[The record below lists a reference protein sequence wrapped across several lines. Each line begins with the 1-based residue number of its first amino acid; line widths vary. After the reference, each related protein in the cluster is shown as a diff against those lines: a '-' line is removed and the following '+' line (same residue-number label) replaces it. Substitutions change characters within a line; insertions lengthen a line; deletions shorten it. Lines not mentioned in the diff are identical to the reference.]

1 MGAIQ
6 NSDGWAGLVSL
17 SMNPSIRE
25 RKMTWG
31 RDKKGEK
38 ENQTI
43 KASEDVDM
51 YDFLNDDYDQ
61 PAKASKSVSAP
72 VKLGT
77 PNLNASKVLNWN
89 LLFDKMNPDVQTSTK
104 SLIDPVGGACLIDP
118 IEKVKAW
125 NGSKLTHNPT
135 KIPEQDIHVTEW
147 TDNCH

>member
-61 PAKASKSVSAP
+61 PAKASKSV
-72 VKLGT
+72 L
-77 PNLNASKVLNWN
+77 
-89 LLFDKMNPDVQTSTK
+89 
-104 SLIDPVGGACLIDP
+104 
-118 IEKVKAW
+118 
-125 NGSKLTHNPT
+125 
-135 KIPEQDIHVTEW
+135 
-147 TDNCH
+147 